1 MRNPDTQ
8 KRICLQ
14 RGFEECFFLL
24 NVQIIHGP
32 PMDKEGEG
40 SYSSD
45 KESMIE
51 RQEHVLDFQMQKQK
65 FLTPHVHLSA
75 PCRYQH
81 KI

>member
-1 MRNPDTQ
+1 
-8 KRICLQ
+8 
-14 RGFEECFFLL
+14 
-24 NVQIIHGP
+24 
-32 PMDKEGEG
+32 MDKEGEG

-51 RQEHVLDFQMQKQK
+51 RQERVLDFQMQKQK
-65 FLTPHVHLSA
+65 FLTPIVHLSA